1 MELSLNDGAP
11 LSVIRHALPYF
22 IPVDQLAA
30 EFCTDASETACQRFV
45 WAIYRYLHAFVARRQ
60 EAIFAKVSCT
70 CQTVALPK
78 FCINPC
84 TWDLLYVL
92 LRYWYGSFALCVM
105 CYDVPSITYL
115 PCMLIWFIELC
126 IFRQI
131 LRTYMQTVKGIR
143 KVVTSWNALSYFFCW
158 NCCHVVLS
166 LDDFMSMPEIAVL
179 KLEIGICQ
187 C

>member
-1 MELSLNDGAP
+1 MKSVKQNLVNLEFCTSYLGVSHESYMMELSLNDGAP

-92 LRYWYGSFALCVM
+92 LRY
-105 CYDVPSITYL
+105 
-115 PCMLIWFIELC
+115 
-126 IFRQI
+126 
-131 LRTYMQTVKGIR
+131 
-143 KVVTSWNALSYFFCW
+143 
-158 NCCHVVLS
+158 
-166 LDDFMSMPEIAVL
+166 
-179 KLEIGICQ
+179 
-187 C
+187 